1 MLQEINFRKSF
12 AINYDPHH
20 VISQRGQLN
29 KNKAFEHQEVEG
41 LAERVIWM
49 DYPTQMKDTEVS
61 QENPLAII
69 KSIVVTPNPSKVEVI
84 GKRTHSEAMD
94 T

>member
-1 MLQEINFRKSF
+1 M
-12 AINYDPHH
+12 
-20 VISQRGQLN
+20 
-29 KNKAFEHQEVEG
+29 EG

-61 QENPLAII
+61 QKNPLAII
-69 KSIVVTPNPSKVEVI
+69 KEIVVTPNPRKVEVT